1 MEPVI
6 PVVAA
11 IMLTSA
17 GIRAANPISLEQKL
31 EQAGYVD
38 VTTIDPSIKVSL
50 MYARSDNFVGAIMY
64 TDLHKAYL
72 HPEAAE
78 AVVKAQQELHKI
90 HPDYNLKIC
99 DASRPMSVQKRMYEK
114 VKGTPQA
121 PYVSNPAR
129 GGGLHNYGLAVDI
142 TIVDSSGTE
151 LPMGTPVDHL
161 GPEAN
166 IDKEALLVK
175 TGKIS
180 NQHRKNRQLLRKVM
194 TAAGFKPLRSEW
206 WHFNLRTR
214 AQAKASY
221 KLIDF

>member
-1 MEPVI
+1 MKPVI

-129 GGGLHNYGLAVDI
+129 GPHADRRVALVAQGARRH
-142 TIVDSSGTE
+142 GTAHRYRH
-151 LPMGTPVDHL
+151 GT
-161 GPEAN
+161 
-166 IDKEALLVK
+166 LLL
-175 TGKIS
+175 IHPL
-180 NQHRKNRQLLRKVM
+180 QPLLRGVRQERHD
-194 TAAGFKPLRSEW
+194 ARRPGRVDPQPDLSGHRRIPLPQS
-206 WHFNLRTR
+206 
-214 AQAKASY
+214 AQM
-221 KLIDF
+221 I

>member
-1 MEPVI
+1 MKPVI

-90 HPDYNLKIC
+90 HPD
-99 DASRPMSVQKRMYEK
+99 
-114 VKGTPQA
+114 
-121 PYVSNPAR
+121 
-129 GGGLHNYGLAVDI
+129 
-142 TIVDSSGTE
+142 
-151 LPMGTPVDHL
+151 
-161 GPEAN
+161 
-166 IDKEALLVK
+166 
-175 TGKIS
+175 
-180 NQHRKNRQLLRKVM
+180 
-194 TAAGFKPLRSEW
+194 
-206 WHFNLRTR
+206 
-214 AQAKASY
+214 
-221 KLIDF
+221 